1 MRAVV
6 FRKNPGKCVISPLM
20 EHREKAILLI
30 PLAPS
35 LFFFFWGFFPH
46 SFHPLL
52 FMSPFHYCPPP
63 PSVSFFYFFI
73 WVSVTEFW
81 IGPLWLWIT
90 ACPFKLFRN
99 QSLLHVFFK
108 LCIRKF
114 FLYIRNYFPKNE
126 IQKWGSPLVRQRNFA
141 PFAPYMDSEGW
152 QSRCITRHTDGAS
165 AENKWGTAKQ
175 RHSADV

>member
-46 SFHPLL
+46 FFHPVL

-63 PSVSFFYFFI
+63 PSLSFFYFFI

-114 FLYIRNYFPKNE
+114 FLYIKELFPK
-126 IQKWGSPLVRQRNFA
+126 KWNPKMRITFGPSEKFCTVRPLHGQWRVTEPLHYQTHRWSKR
-141 PFAPYMDSEGW
+141 W
-152 QSRCITRHTDGAS
+152 
-165 AENKWGTAKQ
+165 K
-175 RHSADV
+175 